1 MNPITRREMVTGASA
16 AVLGAAITP
25 TALAATQDKNRGKV
39 VEHGKIKQS
48 VARWCFRK
56 VKLEDLCKAGAE
68 MGLAAIDLLN
78 AKEWSVAHDHGL
90 EVSTGFVGAGG
101 RVVMTGRREEPLQ
114 AACAELGDAAAYIQ
128 HDLTDLPSI
137 PALVREIERRFGP
150 IHVLVNN
157 AGNHI
162 KKPAVDH
169 TDAEFKQ
176 VLDTHVFGSFA
187 MTRECARGMIERGRG
202 SIVMILSMT
211 ALIGQPLVIAYGAAK
226 SALQGMV
233 RNLATEVSPH
243 GVRVNGIAPG
253 WIDTAMVRKAIEGD
267 PQRKRKILGRTPMG
281 TLGQPEDIGNTV
293 VFLSSPAAKFITGAV
308 LPVDGGAAI
317 GF

>member
-1 MNPITRREMVTGASA
+1 MNDAFNLNGSLALVTGGGTG
-16 AVLGAAITP
+16 LGLGTCRAI
-25 TALAATQDKNRGKV
+25 
-39 VEHGKIKQS
+39 
-48 VARWCFRK
+48 VA
-56 VKLEDLCKAGAE
+56 
-68 MGLAAIDLLN
+68 
-78 AKEWSVAHDHGL
+78 
-90 EVSTGFVGAGG
+90 AGG
-101 RVVMTGRREEPLQ
+101 RVVMTGRRIEPL
-114 AACAELGDAAAYIQ
+114 ATACAELGDAAGFIQ
-128 HDLTDLPSI
+128 HDLTDLATI
-137 PALVREIERRFGP
+137 PALVRDIEQRYGA
-150 IHVLVNN
+150 IDILVNN

-162 KKPAVDH
+162 KKPAVEH

-187 MTRECARGMIERGRG
+187 MTRECGRGMLDRGRG

-211 ALIGQPLVIAYGAAK
+211 SLIGQPLVVAYGAAK

-233 RNLATEVSPH
+233 RNLATEFSPR

-267 PQRKRKILGRTPMG
+267 PQRKQKILGRTPMG

-293 VFLSSPAAKFITGAV
+293 VFLSSPAARFITGAV